1 MKKNEYILVTGG
13 LGYIGSHAVIE
24 LLNKK
29 KNVIVIDNLSNSKK
43 NIISKIKKITKK
55 KFIFYKAD
63 IRAKSLIKI
72 FLRHKIKSV
81 IHFAGLKSVSESEK
95 RIHKYIENNYFGTLN
110 LINIMN
116 KFNCRKIIFS
126 SSACVYYEKNKLPFK
141 ENSKIKPN
149 SNYGL
154 TKYAVEL
161 LLKKFVKFDRKDW
174 SVIILRYFNPIGCHP
189 SGLIGENPN
198 KIENIIP
205 NIVNAIKQNKVF
217 KIYGGN
223 YNTPDGTCYRDYI
236 HVSDLVRAHVLALKK
251 FKKKSYEIINIGTGA
266 PYSVK
271 ELITEF
277 SKKLK
282 KKIKFKIVKRRVGD
296 IAVSYACSKKSY
308 KKLGWKPLN
317 NIDIMCRDIIK
328 TI

>member
-1 MKKNEYILVTGG
+1 MKKNEYVLVTGG
-13 LGYIGSHAVIE
+13 LGYLGSHAVIE

-29 KNVIVIDNLSNSKK
+29 KNVVVIDNLSNSKR
-43 NIISKIKKITKK
+43 NIIPKIKKITKK
-55 KFIFYKAD
+55 KFIFNKID
-63 IRAKSLIKI
+63 IRSKSLAKI
-72 FLRHKIKSV
+72 FLKYKINSV

-95 RIHKYIENNYFGTLN
+95 KIHRYIDNNYFGTLN
-110 LINIMN
+110 LINIM
-116 KFNCRKIIFS
+116 KEFNCTKIIFS

-141 ENSKIKPN
+141 ENSKINPS

-161 LLKKFVKFDRKDW
+161 LLKKFVKFDHKDW
-174 SVIILRYFNPIGCHP
+174 SVIVLRYFNPIGCHS
-189 SGLIGENPN
+189 SGLISENPN
-198 KIENIIP
+198 KLENIIP

-236 HVSDLVRAHVLALKK
+236 HVTDLVRAHVLALNKLKK
-251 FKKKSYEIINIGTGA
+251 RNYEIINIGTGV

-271 ELITEF
+271 ELLSEF

-282 KKIKFKIVKRRVGD
+282 KKIKFKIVKRRIGD